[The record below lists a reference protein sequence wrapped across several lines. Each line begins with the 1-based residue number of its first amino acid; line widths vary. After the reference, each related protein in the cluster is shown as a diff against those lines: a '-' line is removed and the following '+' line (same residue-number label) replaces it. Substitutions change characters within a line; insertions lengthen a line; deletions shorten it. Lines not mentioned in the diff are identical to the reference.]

1 MNEIEFNLIISVI
14 WSNEWERISSNYK
27 LVDQMSEI
35 KFRLITV
42 VSWSNERDRMS
53 SDYSS

>member
-35 KFRLITV
+35 KFRIITV

-53 SDYSS
+53 SDFSS